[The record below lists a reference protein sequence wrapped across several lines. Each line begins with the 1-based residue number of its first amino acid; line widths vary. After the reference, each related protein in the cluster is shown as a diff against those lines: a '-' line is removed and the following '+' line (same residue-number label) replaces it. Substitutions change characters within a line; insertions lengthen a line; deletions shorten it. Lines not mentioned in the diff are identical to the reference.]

1 MDLHLPLVLAT
12 PTLLGLAA
20 AVAALLWPRRSVLWP
35 FLLPMWAIAA
45 NFHGLLA
52 CRDEITG
59 LARLWFR
66 LDAPGIWLAMTSGPL
81 AAIVLRWYRS
91 TPTVAALRA
100 RPWRLGLVH
109 AAVATIGMLPLPGVP
124 ATAFACGGLTF
135 RSPAARTA
143 TIAVILG
150 ALAAWPLAGPADAF
164 AAAASLTFA
173 ATLRHDVPGQRSWQG
188 LALVQAL
195 LAGLRAT
202 GAV

>member
-12 PTLLGLAA
+12 PPLLGLAA

-59 LARLWFR
+59 LARVWFR
-66 LDAPGIWLAMTSGPL
+66 LDVPGIWLAMTSGPL
-81 AAIVLRWYRS
+81 AAIVLWWHRHS
-91 TPTVAALRA
+91 PTVAALRA
-100 RPWRLGLVH
+100 RPWRLGLVY

-124 ATAFACGGLTF
+124 GTAFACGGLAF
-135 RSPAARTA
+135 RSPTARAATV
-143 TIAVILG
+143 AVTLG
-150 ALAAWPLAGPADAF
+150 ALAAWPLAGPADAL
-164 AAAASLTFA
+164 AAAAGLTFA
-173 ATLRHDVPGQRSWQG
+173 AALRNDAPGQRAWQG